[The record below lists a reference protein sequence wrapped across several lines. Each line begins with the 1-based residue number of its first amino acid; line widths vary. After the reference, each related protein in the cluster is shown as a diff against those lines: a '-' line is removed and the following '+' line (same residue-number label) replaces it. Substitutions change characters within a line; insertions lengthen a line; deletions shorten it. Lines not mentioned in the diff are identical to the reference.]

1 MIIQDHEAELA
12 YTYAWWLTGD
22 EARARAAVLAAVAR
36 PEVPGADDAL
46 RVENLL
52 RRVRAAAIEQPTMC
66 PASELALLHDGMG
79 LALDS
84 AAGLAMIDSR
94 EARTELAHGRLEA
107 LGAQDQVN
115 VVEPERLGG
124 LAVGN
129 PADVA
134 AARQNPALGELRRL
148 ILQGRDELVSVSR
161 VVVPDEVL
169 DVVRRAREDAGA
181 DGMRPPVD
189 LSPAPDPIETE
200 ADTSADTDEVPHRDE
215 RSDEGDPF
223 ESIPVVLA
231 DVESPPAVDTEP
243 STPMDHEDAEEVD
256 LSSQV
261 GDVEMPLGA
270 PRTSSSL
277 VWVIVGI
284 AFIAAVGF
292 LLFSRGEDALPGGDG
307 DEPTLEVP
315 SVEDGTTPES
325 DPSEPDVG
333 TPEPTGTDADA
344 PESTPSPADSD
355 VPAPTTEASST
366 EASPTEDS
374 SSEAPATEPDAPA
387 TDGVALV
394 ETGVAVGL
402 GADPD
407 PEVAAPQATPFDP
420 ISFVVTYTG
429 AAEGDALIA
438 NWTVDGVPFGTE
450 QVDLVAGDHT
460 SRFSRQVPLEGGWPV
475 GEHVLQFTRAGQA
488 DVLGEVRFVV
498 VDDQA

>member
-22 EARARAAVLAAVAR
+22 DARARAAVLAAVAR

-46 RVENLL
+46 RVEILL

-148 ILQGRDELVSVSR
+148 ILQGRDELVNVSR
-161 VVVPDEVL
+161 IEVPEEVL
-169 DVVRRAREDAGA
+169 EVVRRGREQASSIE
-181 DGMRPPVD
+181 PV
-189 LSPAPDPIETE
+189 SPASDG
-200 ADTSADTDEVPHRDE
+200 AASDDVGDRGE
-215 RSDEGDPF
+215 RSDDGDPF
-223 ESIPVVLA
+223 ASIPVVLT
-231 DVESPPAVDTEP
+231 DVESPPADVEP
-243 STPMDHEDAEEVD
+243 SAPMDHADAEEVD

-261 GDVEMPLGA
+261 GDVQMPLGA

-277 VWVIVGI
+277 VWVIVGV

-292 LLFSRGEDALPGGDG
+292 LLFSRGDDALPGGDRT

-315 SVEDGTTPES
+315 TVEDDATADDDPLV
-325 DPSEPDVG
+325 DPSEPDVVAS
-333 TPEPTGTDADA
+333 EPTQTETGDPEATPAATETDAA
-344 PESTPSPADSD
+344 
-355 VPAPTTEASST
+355 
-366 EASPTEDS
+366 
-374 SSEAPATEPDAPA
+374 APATETPATEPDEPDAPA

-407 PEVAAPQATPFDP
+407 PDVAVPEATPFDP
-420 ISFVVTYTG
+420 ISFVVSYTG
-429 AAEGDALIA
+429 AEDGDALIA